1 MNTTT
6 FDLRT
11 AILADGFADEL
22 RRLRATGELQ
32 SVLPELA
39 SLESSCKLHKDN
51 VEHSIQVLENAKELS
66 EDPEDAVLFVAAL
79 FHDVGK
85 PKTFAFA
92 VDEVAVLDEET
103 GETTSVEVETK
114 QVTFTNH
121 DRVGANM
128 ARKFLRK
135 YGFTKDEIAQ
145 ITILI
150 REHMRGHTFKVGW
163 SDSAIRRLAAEAGSV
178 RQIERLGI
186 IFGSDAT
193 TKNEARRRRF
203 RANAFELRDAMLAIL
218 EADALKARRPAIDGT
233 RVMELTGLKPS
244 RELGAIMK
252 FLNSEEG
259 LALSE
264 AEATE
269 RAIALAK
276 E

>member
-1 MNTTT
+1 MNTAA

-11 AILADGFADEL
+11 AILAEDFADEL
-22 RRLRATGELQ
+22 RMLRRTGKLM

-39 SLESSCKLHKDN
+39 AMESNSKRHKDN
-51 VEHSIQVLENAKELS
+51 VEHSIQVMENAKELS
-66 EDPEDAVLFVAAL
+66 SDPQDAVLFAAAL

-85 PKTFAFA
+85 PKTFALENGA
-92 VDEVAVLDEET
+92 A
-103 GETTSVEVETK
+103 
-114 QVTFTNH
+114 TFTNH
-121 DRVGANM
+121 DLVGANM

-135 YGFTKDEIAQ
+135 YGFTKSEISE

-163 SDSAIRRLAAEAGSV
+163 SDAAIRRLAKEAGSI

-193 TKNEARRRRF
+193 TKNEARRRQF

-264 AEATE
+264 DEATE

-276 E
+276 Q

>member
-1 MNTTT
+1 MATTS

-22 RRLRATGELQ
+22 RSLRATGELQ

-39 SLESSCKLHKDN
+39 AMESSSRHHKDN
-51 VEHSIQVLENAKELS
+51 VEHSIQVMENAKSLS
-66 EDPEDAVLFVAAL
+66 EDPEDVVLFVAAL

-85 PKTFAFA
+85 PQTLALENGA
-92 VDEVAVLDEET
+92 A
-103 GETTSVEVETK
+103 
-114 QVTFTNH
+114 TFTNH

-135 YGFTKDEIAQ
+135 YGFSKDEIAQ

-163 SDSAIRRLAAEAGSV
+163 SNSAIRRLAKEAGSI

-193 TKNEARRRRF
+193 TKNLARRRQF

-218 EADALKARRPAIDGT
+218 KEDELKARRPAIDGI
-233 RVMELTGLKPS
+233 RVMELTGLKPG

-259 LALSE
+259 LALSKDE
-264 AEATE
+264 AEARVATLLT
-269 RAIALAK
+269 A
-276 E
+276 